1 MQAFRVDPEFQNKI
15 PPISEDEFKQLREN
29 ILEAGE
35 VFEPLV
41 IWNGIMID
49 GHNRWKVIQEN
60 PSIKYKVREIPFP
73 DKWAAFEWMY
83 KNQLGRRNLTDEQRA
98 YTIGKMYQARKKS
111 AGNSTSI
118 RNADGT
124 FQSNQSGQNVLIGQD
139 APIPTRREQRD
150 GTAGD
155 IGKDCGIDGKTVRR
169 NEKFANGIDALRV
182 VSPEAADKVLS
193 GKANV
198 SKTDIQRVSGM
209 KSDEVKA
216 AADAIVAGKRFDKPD
231 NATEQSDSSRPAG
244 SNEGYPSEPRK
255 LKQIIKEAYAP
266 MLDTSAPSTYNI
278 DDLREEIEA
287 NGKIYVQQL
296 RRTLE
301 NRRDLINDEHAK
313 TAVKNAINHIVQA
326 IIKEMNRA

>member
-41 IWNGIMID
+41 IWDGIMID

-60 PSIKYKVREIPFP
+60 PSVKYKVREIPFP

-111 AGNSTSI
+111 VGNSTSV

-124 FQSNQSGQNVLIGQD
+124 FQSDQLGQNGLIGL
-139 APIPTRREQRD
+139 TRRAIKD
-150 GTAGD
+150 GTAGNVAKD
-155 IGKDCGIDGKTVRR
+155 IGVSINTVKRS
-169 NEKFANGIDALRV
+169 EKFTKGVDALRV

-198 SKTDIQRVSGM
+198 SKTDIQRVSRM

-244 SNEGYPSEPRK
+244 SNKGYPSEARK

-278 DDLREEIEA
+278 DDLCEEIEA

-301 NRRDLINDEHAK
+301 NRRNLINDEHAK